1 MKKLDTDR
9 IKIARIRPVAWKI
22 FVQGREG
29 ADYARDVLRGM
40 SMLAT
45 EPEQVPGLTDPPL
58 WSFDISSDIETPIMA
73 EELAAMLRQDPRIEC
88 DF

>member
-1 MKKLDTDR
+1 MSKLDTDR
-9 IKIARIRPVAWKI
+9 IKIARIRPVVWKV

-45 EPEQVPGLTDPPL
+45 EPELAPGLTDPPL
-58 WSFDISSDIETPIMA
+58 WSFDVATDVESPIMA
-73 EELAAMLRQDPRIEC
+73 EELAAILRQDPRIEC
-88 DF
+88 EF